1 MLTVKDMTE
10 PLELDSKKMAAIV
23 GGMTVGQFVSTAIGI
38 LTGDCV
44 VTKKSIV
51 CMGEPT
57 ITPVK

>member
-1 MLTVKDMTE
+1 MLIIKDVTE
-10 PLELDSKKMAAIV
+10 RRELDSKEMSAIT
-23 GGMTVGQFVSTAIGI
+23 GGMTVGQFISTAIGI

-57 ITPVK
+57 VTPVK